1 MFVPLPLEFY
11 LNYTVSNEIQGLS
24 SIDHN
29 FQGLSRP
36 SIFILNF
43 KDFQGACKPCCN
55 SLLFGSSVRR
65 QNKLFL
71 PGLQRSIFYQPD
83 FGGSGLSGVW

>member
-29 FQGLSRP
+29 FQGLSRTFKERANP
-36 SIFILNF
+36 EFYICVYIQCRRRQPTYRLHLNF
-43 KDFQGACKPCCN
+43 P
-55 SLLFGSSVRR
+55 SSRG
-65 QNKLFL
+65 N
-71 PGLQRSIFYQPD
+71 
-83 FGGSGLSGVW
+83 